1 MCEASDSVAFLGI
14 WDRVWVIVEAPTI
27 GQGTVM
33 FQLPGFSTG
42 GGRWPH
48 AVPEQPWAEA
58 VEKALTTALKLC
70 RKNAWGDRS
79 LYVFIYYTVLPE
91 ITIFHNIIFL

>member
-1 MCEASDSVAFLGI
+1 MNRCDIKARITTLNLQLMCEASDSVAFLGI
-14 WDRVWVIVEAPTI
+14 WDHVWVIVEAPTI

-58 VEKALTTALKLC
+58 VEKALNYRTKAMPQK
-70 RKNAWGDRS
+70 RMGR
-79 LYVFIYYTVLPE
+79 
-91 ITIFHNIIFL
+91 